1 MKSNMWKRG
10 LKWASFLQKA
20 ILNNIV
26 PCEALINTY
35 KNRYY
40 NIIND
45 IKILKYRFLCS
56 FFFFRGFLR

>member
-1 MKSNMWKRG
+1 MRIIRKRD

-26 PCEALINTY
+26 SCEALINTY

-45 IKILKYRFLCS
+45 IKILKYRFLCI
-56 FFFFRGFLR
+56 FFFFRGFLK